1 MQEYPILGIGIILGL
16 LILNG
21 LASAAETA
29 FDQPLSAV
37 VKKALAEGKKKAKS
51 VAYICDRRKRCTTVL
66 DLLRTVT
73 IFLCGITYAML
84 LQWKIIPRLTE
95 VFSAYKDTRVI

>member
-1 MQEYPILGIGIILGL
+1 MQEYPIVCIGIILGL

-37 VKKALAEGKKKAKS
+37 VKKG
-51 VAYICDRRKRCTTVL
+51 
-66 DLLRTVT
+66 
-73 IFLCGITYAML
+73 
-84 LQWKIIPRLTE
+84 
-95 VFSAYKDTRVI
+95 